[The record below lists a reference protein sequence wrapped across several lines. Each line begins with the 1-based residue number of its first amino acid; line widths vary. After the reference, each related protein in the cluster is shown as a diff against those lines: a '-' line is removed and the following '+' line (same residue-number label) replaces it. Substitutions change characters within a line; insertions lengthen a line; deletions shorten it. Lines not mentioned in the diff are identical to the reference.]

1 MMIILVGVGASIG
14 AMLRYGITN
23 LSNQFL
29 TNRFPAGTLIINLV
43 GSLVLGI
50 LTGLNLT
57 SPMLVL
63 LGTGTMGGFTTFST
77 YNFELIK
84 LIKNQKISLFM
95 IYLLASYLIGGLMAL
110 LGLVIGRQLGA

>member
-1 MMIILVGVGASIG
+1 MMILLVGIGASIG

-23 LSNQFL
+23 VCNRFL
-29 TNRFPAGTLIINLV
+29 TNRIPVGTLLINLM
-43 GSLVLGI
+43 GSLILGI

-84 LIKNQKISLFM
+84 LIKSQKISLFM
-95 IYLLASYLIGGLMAL
+95 IYLVVSYVIGGLMAL
-110 LGLVIGRQLGA
+110 LGLMIGRQIGG